1 MHYEKRCMLFCEKQN
16 CRDRSWRFENGKKT
30 KNKNS
35 FTKSKRHLSD
45 AQIKYS
51 LKKRPLLRVALYSVC
66 DACLTRLNNIIR
78 VDTTYVANKAKE
90 IT

>member
-1 MHYEKRCMLFCEKQN
+1 MKRDACFFVKNKIAAIDLGVSKMA
-16 CRDRSWRFENGKKT
+16 KKT

-66 DACLTRLNNIIR
+66 DACSTRLNNIIR